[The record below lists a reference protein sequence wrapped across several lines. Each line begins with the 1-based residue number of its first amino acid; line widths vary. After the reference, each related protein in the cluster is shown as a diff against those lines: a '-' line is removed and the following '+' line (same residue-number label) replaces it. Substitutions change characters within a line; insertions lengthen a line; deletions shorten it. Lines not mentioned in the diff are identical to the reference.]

1 MRREVRRTTLIR
13 SLLLLGT
20 GLVSMHQSLAGDL
33 DVRKAT
39 PPSVS
44 VLPVYS
50 MRKGEDFC
58 VRIDFQNTG
67 TTPIRYVD
75 LNKEVGFLQFPL
87 YRDGE
92 LVPYAYSRPQVT
104 LHESLIREL
113 KPGAFVAHNLSIA
126 RYRKLP
132 EGRYELR
139 FRYFTYKSRFG
150 FTPIDI
156 AETPIAW
163 IEVR

>member
-1 MRREVRRTTLIR
+1 MRRKVLLSTLVFPV
-13 SLLLLGT
+13 LLGK
-20 GLVSMHQSLAGDL
+20 GLVFVQQLPGCDL
-33 DVRKAT
+33 DAKEEQC
-39 PPSVS
+39 PSVS

-50 MRKGEDFC
+50 MRKGQDFFF
-58 VRIDFQNTG
+58 RIDFQNTG
-67 TTPIRYVD
+67 KTPIRYVD
-75 LNKEVGFLQFPL
+75 LNSEVGFLQFPL
-87 YRDGE
+87 YRNGK

-113 KPGAFVAHNLSIA
+113 KPGENVAHNLSIA
-126 RYRKLP
+126 RYKRLS